1 LGPWYEG
8 GCVVQ
13 LAAKKTCALVE
24 YEHVV
29 RVQSLVPHNPLLPG
43 QDGVGAAPTLKLGA
57 MEEPGFIPEGTLVDA
72 HARVL
77 ILSPQSCKALC
88 SRVRG
93 RAPNLQ
99 TCAIALP
106 LSLTLALGVEGVEV
120 SVGLDFWVQVLEP
133 KSSQVLY
140 AAAMYQ
146 TSQSV
151 HAPYPRNPLPRL
163 VLPADSTSGK
173 EGMALYTGARAALA
187 VECGTT
193 QEVTMQVRGLPSLA
207 GLAVNRLHPTVLTK
221 AVPVDALM
229 SSAGVQSIGDA
240 KVPVQLVEAM
250 PTQWQPWDA
259 WNATSVTVTEDQ
271 VVVKLAPAC
280 GVMASVGLHMVCLQI
295 SYALD
300 DACMSAAGEAG
311 CQPSNFGCRLEN
323 PDAPGRC
330 FVTTAPSRCIHYMV
344 TDAGAA
350 PVAHHTVSPPA
361 TPPPPPPPP
370 APALQPEL
378 VRVGEPD
385 EPVLHGNTSVHHVL
399 DFPRGLQLPDPHV
412 QIKRLPAPEPCAVGA
427 CPRKAR
433 ACARQRAQDEHAAP
447 DNAHAGGEGRGEGV
461 THGRCKRRA

>member
-1 LGPWYEG
+1 
-8 GCVVQ
+8 
-13 LAAKKTCALVE
+13 
-24 YEHVV
+24 
-29 RVQSLVPHNPLLPG
+29 
-43 QDGVGAAPTLKLGA
+43 
-57 MEEPGFIPEGTLVDA
+57 
-72 HARVL
+72 
-77 ILSPQSCKALC
+77 
-88 SRVRG
+88 
-93 RAPNLQ
+93 
-99 TCAIALP
+99 
-106 LSLTLALGVEGVEV
+106 
-120 SVGLDFWVQVLEP
+120 
-133 KSSQVLY
+133 
-140 AAAMYQ
+140 
-146 TSQSV
+146 
-151 HAPYPRNPLPRL
+151 
-163 VLPADSTSGK
+163 
-173 EGMALYTGARAALA
+173 
-187 VECGTT
+187 
-193 QEVTMQVRGLPSLA
+193 MQVRGLPSLA

-412 QIKRLPAPEPCAVGA
+412 QIKSGELSMYFAEDLGLVKLGQAPADSLRAVFDAQATACLCAGSRDLVLQRKLVDKWNKDQNTLDSASRNQWYKMGYELRGA
-427 CPRKAR
+427 TVELDGAAYAWTCVAEVKLNVLKALSHETASEEASH
-433 ACARQRAQDEHAAP
+433 ACVLCWHLSDGHSCSP
-447 DNAHAGGEGRGEGV
+447 S
-461 THGRCKRRA
+461 